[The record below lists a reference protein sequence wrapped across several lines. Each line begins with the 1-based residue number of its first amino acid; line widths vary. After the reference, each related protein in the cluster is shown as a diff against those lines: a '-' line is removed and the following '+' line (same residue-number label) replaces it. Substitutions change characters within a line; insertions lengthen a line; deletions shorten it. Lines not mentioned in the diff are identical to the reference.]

1 MALSEKDLARLK
13 KTSLDLMG
21 QDRQKLL
28 VRFPFTGGILMRLEL
43 VPVRDLRLNT
53 AATDGSRIF
62 FDISFMSKL
71 NADERLF
78 VMAHEAWHC
87 VLMHM
92 LRCQTRNQKKFN
104 VATDME
110 INRMLKKE
118 GLVVP
123 SWVLMPE
130 PDWPDGLSAEEMY
143 ELLPANK
150 INPQSGGS
158 EGSKSGGKEGQFD
171 KHVYPGDGEGE
182 EKFKDQ
188 WGEKGID
195 PDFKVGFP
203 KDLAEKIREK
213 IVAVAQQMQR
223 TRGDI
228 PAHLESV
235 VRAAL
240 KPQIR
245 WQEVLAQFV
254 TSCYGG
260 SRRWLPPNRRH
271 VGQGLY
277 LQSSRKEMLR
287 AVVAVDTSGSTT
299 NDLPQFFSEL
309 NSLLNSFGDYELT
322 VIQCDCE
329 IQDVTKY
336 DAFNPITSPEWKTY
350 GHGGTDFRPPF
361 EYVAEHP
368 DIEPSC
374 LIYITDGCGPAPER
388 APCFPVLWLL
398 TADGSKPAPWGRKLR
413 FKAASEHQDK

>member
-1 MALSEKDLARLK
+1 MALTDTELAKLK

-28 VRFPFTGGILMRLEL
+28 VRFPFTGG
-43 VPVRDLRLNT
+43 
-53 AATDGSRIF
+53 SRIVC
-62 FDISFMSKL
+62 DIPFRSKL
-71 NADERLF
+71 MADERLF

-87 VLMHM
+87 VHMHM
-92 LRCQTRNQKKFN
+92 LRCQTRNQKRFN

-123 SWVLMPE
+123 PWVLMPE
-130 PDWPDGLSAEEMY
+130 PGWPDGLSAEEMY

-188 WGEKGID
+188 WGEKGVD

-260 SRRWLPPNRRH
+260 SRRWLPSIRAARRRMTCRS
-271 VGQGLY
+271 
-277 LQSSRKEMLR
+277 SSRNSIR
-287 AVVAVDTSGSTT
+287 
-299 NDLPQFFSEL
+299 FSIP
-309 NSLLNSFGDYELT
+309 S
-322 VIQCDCE
+322 
-329 IQDVTKY
+329 
-336 DAFNPITSPEWKTY
+336 AITS
-350 GHGGTDFRPPF
+350 
-361 EYVAEHP
+361 
-368 DIEPSC
+368 
-374 LIYITDGCGPAPER
+374 
-388 APCFPVLWLL
+388 
-398 TADGSKPAPWGRKLR
+398 
-413 FKAASEHQDK
+413 